1 MLGCAGGEPCPSK
14 VQQVMRLPISLH
26 CPSPKESWMKGQDL
40 LGRDD
45 KWDLGLHGLAQL
57 FFFFFFCIAPL
68 T

>member
-1 MLGCAGGEPCPSK
+1 MLGCAGGEPCPTK
-14 VQQVMRLPISLH
+14 VQQLLRLPISLR
-26 CPSPKESWMKGQDL
+26 CPSLKESWMKGQDL

-57 FFFFFFCIAPL
+57 FFFFFCIAPL